1 MKKNYRNDGKS
12 YDDALQNKFTA
23 YMDKALRNNMI
34 NLLERSLKYK
44 VSEDFVSIE
53 ETQEMC
59 DISAEEEVIGGATLD
74 FELDY
79 IENIAL
85 LKALRKISPKDMTI
99 IKLRLLYEYRF
110 SRIAFILG
118 MNENAVRVRY
128 FRSIKAIRKFMEGK

>member
-53 ETQEMC
+53 ETQDVC
-59 DISAEEEVIGGATLD
+59 DISAEEEVIGGTALADWLNWPDWVDIVFVAMGILTMLAGSLRYLQQLIKMFD
-74 FELDY
+74 KVESGAGTSEVSHSRRDHDY
-79 IENIAL
+79 Y
-85 LKALRKISPKDMTI
+85 DD
-99 IKLRLLYEYRF
+99 
-110 SRIAFILG
+110 
-118 MNENAVRVRY
+118 
-128 FRSIKAIRKFMEGK
+128 SIKKKRL